1 MAYKTIYTT
10 AGLTALTNAQSSGI
24 PVNLTHMAVGDG
36 NGNPVTPV
44 QAQTALVRELYRH
57 TVNRVFNDPD
67 NPTKFTAELVVPATE
82 GGFTLREVGIF
93 TSAGTL
99 FAVGNLPDTYK
110 PADTEGAYSDTVV
123 RMEFVVSN
131 ASVVNV
137 FVDPNVAIATQEWI
151 TNNITAEFLLPGGTT
166 HQILRKVSNAD
177 GDTEW
182 ADPTEVNVVVDIIE
196 EKQTLSAAQTVV
208 TLATT
213 TTTGLVVYIEG
224 VRLNRGA
231 GTDEWNPDPSL
242 PATRIILGQSYPA
255 TTKILCVQNTPLGNV
270 PFPLER
276 DQNLADVPDKAA
288 ARLNLDVYN
297 RPDIAYGFCASGMI
311 GYFARSSAP
320 TYWLKANGAAIS
332 RTTYANLFSVI
343 GTMFGAGDGVNT
355 FNLPDLRG
363 EFIRG
368 WDDGRGIDP
377 GRALGGTQAGS
388 IVSHSHTASS
398 DLQGA
403 HSHGG
408 STTAAGV
415 HAHGGYTSLL
425 GAHSHAMNAAPDH
438 THLINGV
445 GDHQHAVQPYA
456 GTGQFSNGHVNS
468 SVNNAGDGS
477 FTGAAGAHTHT
488 MQPAGAYAPT
498 MNAAGDHQHTIT
510 TDSQGSHAHSITTD
524 TSPTHAHNITVNA
537 AGSAET
543 RPRNMALLA
552 CIRY

>member
-10 AGLTALTNAQSSGI
+10 AGLTALTLAQSSGVAI
-24 PVNLTHMAVGDG
+24 NLTHMAVGDG

-44 QAQTALVRELYRH
+44 QGQTALVREMYRS

-67 NPTKFTAELVVPATE
+67 NPTKFTAEFIVPSTE

-93 TSAGTL
+93 TASGTL

-110 PADTEGAYSDTVV
+110 PEDTEGAYSDTTV
-123 RMEFVVSN
+123 RMEFVVAN

-213 TTTGLVVYIEG
+213 TTNGLVVYIEG

-231 GTDEWNPDPSL
+231 AADEWDADPSL

-276 DQNLADVPDKAA
+276 DQNLADVPNKATG
-288 ARLNLDVYN
+288 RTNLDVYSKAETDQ
-297 RPDIAYGFCASGMI
+297 RTPISAVM
-311 GYFARSSAP
+311 YFPRTTAP
-320 TYWLKANGAAIS
+320 TGWLKCNGAAIS
-332 RTTYANLFSVI
+332 RTAYSNLFAII
-343 GTMFGAGDGVNT
+343 GTTFGAGDGVNT

-368 WDDGRGIDP
+368 WDDGRGVDS
-377 GRALGGTQAGS
+377 GRALGSAQAGS
-388 IVSHSHTASS
+388 LGSHTHTATSDAQGVHTHIGATATAGSHGHDGYTDILGSHSHAINS
-398 DLQGA
+398 A
-403 HSHGG
+403 G
-408 STTAAGV
+408 S
-415 HAHGGYTSLL
+415 
-425 GAHSHAMNAAPDH
+425 H
-438 THLINGV
+438 THTYLRPASL
-445 GDHQHAVQPYA
+445 GDNDRGETSSLWSLDDNQA
-456 GTGQFSNGHVNS
+456 GTT
-468 SVNNAGDGS
+468 D
-477 FTGAAGAHTHT
+477 AAGAHTHT
-488 MQPAGAYAPT
+488 MS
-498 MNAAGDHQHTIT
+498 AAGDHQHTIT
-510 TDSQGSHAHSITTD
+510 ANPNGAHTHSLTTD
-524 TSPTHAHNITVNA
+524 ASPSHTHTITVNA
-537 AGSAET
+537 AGAAET
-543 RPRNMALLA
+543 RPRNVALLA